1 MIEKSTALRFA
12 EDVMAVYES
21 GLECDKDWP
30 IQRRELHA
38 WANLGENKEKFYT
51 SMVPKAAELIHKFSG
66 DEDEAF
72 IVREERRSVADL
84 KLLLRETI
92 AGIK

>member
-21 GLECDKDWP
+21 GLECDKEWP
-30 IQRRELHA
+30 VQRRELHT

-51 SMVPKAAELIHKFSG
+51 SMVPKAAELIQKYSG

-72 IVREERRSVADL
+72 IVREERRSVNEL
-84 KLLLRETI
+84 KFMLKETV
-92 AGIK
+92 ASIK